1 MRLTRLEIDW
11 SGFYILKSRN
21 MVIIILKGSIVI
33 GGGLWILV
41 IIRIRDYGRDNIDY

>member
-33 GGGLWILV
+33 GEGVMVLV
-41 IIRIRDYGRDNIDY
+41 IIRIRDYRRG